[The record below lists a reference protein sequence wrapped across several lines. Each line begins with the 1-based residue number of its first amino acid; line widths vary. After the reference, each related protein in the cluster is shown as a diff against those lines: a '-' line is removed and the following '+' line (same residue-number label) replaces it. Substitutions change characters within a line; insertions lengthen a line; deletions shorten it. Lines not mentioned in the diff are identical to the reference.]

1 MRGLDRGAFHPLIQR
16 PNTGFLPINPAPPE
30 VYPYFPY
37 RGTIPI
43 FVSQDGRVD

>member
-1 MRGLDRGAFHPLIQR
+1 MRGLDRGAFHLFVER
-16 PNTGFLPINPAPPE
+16 RNTGFLPINPVAPE
-30 VYPYFPY
+30 VYPCFPY